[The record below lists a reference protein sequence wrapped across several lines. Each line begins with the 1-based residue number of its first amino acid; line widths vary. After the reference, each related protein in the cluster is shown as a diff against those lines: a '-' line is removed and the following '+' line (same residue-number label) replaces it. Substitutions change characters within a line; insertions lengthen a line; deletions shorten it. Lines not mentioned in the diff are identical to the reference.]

1 MLQKGKTLANRLRDA
16 GPDGLRV
23 IPEPRIDLIEQKGAA
38 SIDLRLG
45 RWFSSLRQT
54 RLASLRVEKSGGVS
68 FPADSYTRRHFI
80 PFGQE
85 FVLHPGTFVLGIT
98 LEWIRLPPG
107 LGGYVLG
114 KSSWGRRGLIIETAA
129 GVHPG
134 FSGCLTLELSNVGEV
149 AIEII
154 PGIMICQL
162 FLHATT
168 AGPETYKSS
177 FDGRR
182 RPVLGSI
189 EPDEVVEK
197 LSRPI

>member
-1 MLQKGKTLANRLRDA
+1 MLLKGTTLAERLRDP

-23 IPEPRIDLIEQKGAA
+23 MPEPRMDLIEDSGAA
-38 SIDLRLG
+38 SVDLRLG

-54 RLASLRVEKSGGVS
+54 RLASLQIDRGSGVPFAANS
-68 FPADSYTRRHFI
+68 FTRRYFI
-80 PFGQE
+80 PFGQT
-85 FVLHPGTFVLGIT
+85 FVLHPRTFVLGIT
-98 LEWIRLPPG
+98 LEWIRLPPS
-107 LGGYVLG
+107 LGAYVVG

-149 AIEII
+149 AIEVI
-154 PGIMICQL
+154 PGILICQL
-162 FLHATT
+162 FFHETSPGT
-168 AGPETYKSS
+168 ETYRSS

-189 EPDEVVEK
+189 TPDEVVAK